1 MTDRYEVSA
10 PVGLPISLGTVKLF
24 LKIDI
29 SDTSRDAELT
39 LLVADATDMVERYTN
54 RLLSPRT
61 VLGKFDSFSPGD
73 CAMPYDYLWLRRAP
87 IFDNAV
93 TLTQL
98 ISSTGTLTISPA
110 DYRLKPFDEQGRLY
124 LIRGISN
131 LTPDQFEPYPLRVTF
146 TAGYPDEAAI
156 PPALKQGLLE
166 LIAFFDANR
175 GDCGGCGD
183 VSGGCNALGLP
194 QSIQAKLALFRIL
207 RVFA

>member
-10 PVGLPISLGTVKLF
+10 PVGLAVSLATVKLF
-24 LKIDI
+24 LKIDV
-29 SDTSRDAELT
+29 SDISRDAELT
-39 LLVADATDMVERYTN
+39 LLIADATDMVERYTN

-87 IFDNAV
+87 IFDAAV
-93 TLTQL
+93 TLVQL
-98 ISSTGTLTISPA
+98 IGTSGAVTILPA

-124 LIRGISN
+124 MIAGIGS
-131 LTPDQFEPYPLRVTF
+131 PDPFEPYPMRVTF
-146 TAGYPDEAAI
+146 TAGYANEAAI

-183 VSGGCNALGLP
+183 TAGGCNALGLP

>member
-10 PVGLPISLGTVKLF
+10 PTALAIDLVTVKLF
-24 LKIDI
+24 LKMDVA
-29 SDTSRDAELT
+29 DTSRDDELT
-39 LLVADATDMVERYTN
+39 LLVEDATDMVERYTN
-54 RLLSPRT
+54 RLLTPRT
-61 VLGKFDSFSPGD
+61 VLGKFDSFTPGD
-73 CAMPYDYLWLRRAP
+73 AAMPYDYLWLRRAP
-87 IFDNAV
+87 LYDDAV
-93 TLTQL
+93 TGVAFLGT
-98 ISSTGTLTISPA
+98 TGSQPVVNN
-110 DYRLKPFDEQGRLY
+110 DYRFKPFDEQGRLY
-124 LIRGISN
+124 LIRGIGE
-131 LTPDQFEPYPLRVTF
+131 PDQYEPYPFRVTF
-146 TAGYPDEAAI
+146 TAGYPDQASI

>member
-10 PVGLPISLGTVKLF
+10 PAGLPISLDTVKLF
-24 LKIDI
+24 LKIDT
-29 SDTSRDAELT
+29 SDTSRDDELT
-39 LLVADATDMVERYTN
+39 LLVADAADMIERYTN

-61 VLGKFDSFSPGD
+61 VLGKFDSYDAGD
-73 CAMPYDYLWLRRAP
+73 CAMPYDYLLLRRAP
-87 IFDNAV
+87 IFDDAV
-93 TLTQL
+93 TSLQF
-98 ISSTGTLTISPA
+98 IGSSGTVAILPA

-124 LIRGISN
+124 LIRGVSN

-146 TAGYPDEAAI
+146 TAGYPNEGAI

-175 GDCGGCGD
+175 GDCGGCGEA
-183 VSGGCNALGLP
+183 SGGCNALGLP

>member
-1 MTDRYEVSA
+1 MTDRYEVSTPTTLA
-10 PVGLPISLGTVKLF
+10 VSLDTVKLF
-24 LKIDI
+24 LKIDVGDI
-29 SDTSRDAELT
+29 TRDDELA
-39 LLVADATDMVERYTN
+39 LLIGDATDMVERYTN

-61 VLGKFDSFSPGD
+61 VLGKFDSMSAGD

-87 IFDNAV
+87 IFDDAV
-93 TLTQL
+93 TSLQL
-98 ISSTGTLTISPA
+98 MTSTGAQSILPA

-146 TAGYPDEAAI
+146 TAGYPDEVSI
-156 PPALKQGLLE
+156 PPALLQGLLE

-175 GDCGGCGD
+175 GDCGGCGEAG
-183 VSGGCNALGLP
+183 GGCNALGIP

>member
-10 PVGLPISLGTVKLF
+10 PAGLAVSLDTVKLF

-29 SDTSRDAELT
+29 SDTSRDDELT
-39 LLVADATDMVERYTN
+39 LLINDAVSMVETYTN

-87 IFDNAV
+87 IFDAAV
-93 TLTQL
+93 TLVQL
-98 ISSTGTLTISPA
+98 ISATGAVTILPA

-124 LIRGISN
+124 LIRGVSN

-146 TAGYPDEAAI
+146 TAGYLNQAAI
-156 PPALKQGLLE
+156 PPALLQGLLE

-175 GDCGGCGD
+175 GDCGGCGEA
-183 VSGGCNALGLP
+183 SGGCNALGLP
-194 QSIQAKLALFRIL
+194 QAIQAKLALFRIL

>member
-10 PVGLPISLGTVKLF
+10 PAGLAISLATVKLF
-24 LKIDI
+24 LKIDV

-39 LLVADATDMVERYTN
+39 LLINDAVDMVERYTN

-61 VLGKFDSFSPGD
+61 VLGKFDSFTPGD

-87 IFDNAV
+87 IFDAAV
-93 TLTQL
+93 TLVQL
-98 ISSTGTLTISPA
+98 IGESGTTTITA
-110 DYRLKPFDEQGRLY
+110 TDYRLKPFDEQGRLY
-124 LIRGISN
+124 LIRGIGS
-131 LTPDQFEPYPLRVTF
+131 PDPFEPYPMRVTF
-146 TAGYPDEAAI
+146 TAGYPNEAAI

-175 GDCGGCGD
+175 GDCGGCGEA
-183 VSGGCNALGLP
+183 SGGCNALGLP

>member
-10 PVGLPISLGTVKLF
+10 PAGLPISLDTVKLF
-24 LKIDI
+24 LKIDT
-29 SDTSRDAELT
+29 SDTSRDDELT
-39 LLVADATDMVERYTN
+39 LLVADAADMIERYTN

-61 VLGKFDSFSPGD
+61 VLGKFDSYDAGD
-73 CAMPYDYLWLRRAP
+73 CAMPYDYLLLRRAP
-87 IFDNAV
+87 IFDDAV
-93 TLTQL
+93 TSLQF
-98 ISSTGTLTISPA
+98 IGSSGTVAILPA

-124 LIRGISN
+124 LIRGVSN

-166 LIAFFDANR
+166 LVAFFDNNR
-175 GDCGGCGD
+175 GDCGGCGEAG
-183 VSGGCNALGLP
+183 GGCNALGIP

>member
-10 PVGLPISLGTVKLF
+10 AVSLPVSLNTVKLF

-29 SDTSRDAELT
+29 SDTSRDDELT
-39 LLVADATDMVERYTN
+39 LLVADAADMVERYTN
-54 RLLSPRT
+54 RLLSSRT
-61 VLGKFDSFSPGD
+61 VLGKFDSISPGD

-87 IFDNAV
+87 IFDGAV
-93 TLTQL
+93 TSLQF
-98 ISSTGTLTISPA
+98 IGSTGTTSILPA

-124 LIRGISN
+124 LIRGFSN

-166 LIAFFDANR
+166 LIAFLDANR
-175 GDCGGCGD
+175 GDCGGCGE
-183 VSGGCNALGLP
+183 VSGGCNALGIP
-194 QSIQAKLALFRIL
+194 QAINAKLALFRIL

>member
-10 PVGLPISLGTVKLF
+10 PAGLAISLATVKLF
-24 LKIDI
+24 LKIDA

-39 LLVADATDMVERYTN
+39 LLINDAVDMVERYTN

-61 VLGKFDSFSPGD
+61 VLGKFDSFTPGD

-87 IFDNAV
+87 LYDAAV
-93 TLTQL
+93 TLVQL
-98 ISSTGTLTISPA
+98 IGQSGTETILPA

-124 LIRGISN
+124 LIRGMGA
-131 LTPDQFEPYPLRVTF
+131 PDQYEPYPMRVTF
-146 TAGYPDEAAI
+146 TAGYANEAAI

-175 GDCGGCGD
+175 GDCGGCGET
-183 VSGGCNALGLP
+183 SGGCNALGLP

>member
-10 PVGLPISLGTVKLF
+10 PTGLAVSLDTVKLF
-24 LKIDI
+24 LKIDVGDI
-29 SDTSRDAELT
+29 SRDDELT
-39 LLVADATDMVERYTN
+39 LLISDATDMVERYTN

-61 VLGKFDSFSPGD
+61 VLGKFDSFTPGD

-87 IFDNAV
+87 IFDAAV
-93 TLTQL
+93 TLVQL
-98 ISSTGTLTISPA
+98 IGVSGTETITVT

-124 LIRGISN
+124 LIRGMGA
-131 LTPDQFEPYPLRVTF
+131 PDQYEPYPMRVTF
-146 TAGYPDEAAI
+146 TAGYPNEAAI

-175 GDCGGCGD
+175 GDCGGCGET
-183 VSGGCNALGLP
+183 SGGCNALGLP

>member
-10 PVGLPISLGTVKLF
+10 PDGLPVSLETVKLF

-29 SDTSRDAELT
+29 SDTSRDDELT
-39 LLVADATDMVERYTN
+39 LLVADAADMVERYTN

-61 VLGKFDSFSPGD
+61 VLGKFDSLSAGD

-87 IFDNAV
+87 IFDGAV
-93 TLTQL
+93 TDLQF
-98 ISSTGTLTISPA
+98 IGSTGTVAILPA

-124 LIRGISN
+124 LIRGVSN

-146 TAGYPDEAAI
+146 TAGYPNEAAI

-166 LIAFFDANR
+166 LVAFFDNNR
-175 GDCGGCGD
+175 GDCGGCGEAG
-183 VSGGCNALGLP
+183 GGCNALGIP

>member
-1 MTDRYEVSA
+1 MTDHYEVSA
-10 PVGLPISLGTVKLF
+10 PAGLAVSLDTVKLF

-29 SDTSRDAELT
+29 SDTSRDDELT
-39 LLVADATDMVERYTN
+39 LLINDAVSMVETYTN

-87 IFDNAV
+87 IFDAAV
-93 TLTQL
+93 TLVQL
-98 ISSTGTLTISPA
+98 VGSAGTVTILPA

-124 LIRGISN
+124 LIRGVSN

-146 TAGYPDEAAI
+146 TAGYPNQAAI
-156 PPALKQGLLE
+156 PPALLQGLLE

-175 GDCGGCGD
+175 GDCGGCGEA
-183 VSGGCNALGLP
+183 SGGCNALGLP
-194 QSIQAKLALFRIL
+194 QAIQAKLAMFRIL

>member
-10 PVGLPISLGTVKLF
+10 PAGLAVSLNTVKLF
-24 LKIDI
+24 LKIDV

-39 LLVADATDMVERYTN
+39 LLTADAIDMVERYTN

-61 VLGKFDSFSPGD
+61 VLGKFDSFTPGD

-87 IFDNAV
+87 INDGAV
-93 TLTQL
+93 TLVQL
-98 ISSTGTLTISPA
+98 IGNDGPETVAPA

-124 LIRGISN
+124 LIRGIGV
-131 LTPDQFEPYPLRVTF
+131 PDSFEPYPMRVTF
-146 TAGYPDEAAI
+146 TAGYANEAAI

-166 LIAFFDANR
+166 LIAYFDANR
-175 GDCGGCGD
+175 GDCGGCGETG
-183 VSGGCNALGLP
+183 GGCNALGIP
-194 QSIQAKLALFRIL
+194 QSIQAKLAMFRIL

>member
-10 PVGLPISLGTVKLF
+10 PAGLAISLATVKLF
-24 LKIDI
+24 LKIDA

-39 LLVADATDMVERYTN
+39 LLINDAVDMVERYTN
-54 RLLSPRT
+54 RLLSSRT
-61 VLGKFDSFSPGD
+61 VLGKFDSFTPGD

-87 IFDNAV
+87 ISDAAV
-93 TLTQL
+93 TLVQL
-98 ISSTGTLTISPA
+98 IGQSGTETILPA

-124 LIRGISN
+124 LIRGMGA
-131 LTPDQFEPYPLRVTF
+131 PDQYEPYPMRVTF
-146 TAGYPDEAAI
+146 TAGYANEAAI

-175 GDCGGCGD
+175 GDCGGCGET
-183 VSGGCNALGLP
+183 SGGCNALGLP

>member
-10 PVGLPISLGTVKLF
+10 PAGLAISLDTVKLF
-24 LKIDI
+24 LKIDV
-29 SDTSRDAELT
+29 SDTSRDDELT
-39 LLVADATDMVERYTN
+39 LLVADAIDMVERYTN

-61 VLGKFDSFSPGD
+61 VLGKFDSFTPGD

-87 IFDNAV
+87 INDGAV
-93 TLTQL
+93 TLVQL
-98 ISSTGTLTISPA
+98 IGEDGPETVAAA

-124 LIRGISN
+124 LIRGVSN
-131 LTPDQFEPYPLRVTF
+131 LSPDQFEPYPLRVTF

-175 GDCGGCGD
+175 GDCGGCGEA
-183 VSGGCNALGLP
+183 SGGCNALGLP